1 MRADYFIAKRIAFD
15 DRGSNSRWIIR
26 IAIAA
31 IALCMAVMITASAL
45 IRGFKSEIQ
54 DKVYGFW
61 GHINVT
67 NTIVRTTQ
75 DEVPIQISNELLED
89 LRNIDQA
96 TYERERSI
104 LGFTIPDQ
112 YVEDQTYGGIRHVQ
126 SYTLKAG
133 IIKQDK
139 ALEGIILK
147 GVDSTFDW
155 ERFGKFI
162 KEGDI
167 IVDTDSTE
175 SKGILISQT
184 TANRLEMNV
193 GDKFRVYF
201 LKNNTQIARVFQIS
215 GIYNTNLE
223 EYDRRFAIADMD
235 VLRRLLNFKKD
246 EVSGLEIFV
255 DEVDDVI
262 PLQSHLYM
270 DILPPSMFPSTIQK
284 KDPAIFEWLELQ
296 NYNEIVILTLM
307 IIVSIIN
314 MITAI
319 LILILERT
327 NMIGVLKALGQSN
340 WGIRKIFLYQAG
352 IIVGKGLLIGNAIG
366 ISLCLLQYYT
376 SFIKLDEAEYYLS
389 VAPIELNPWMILF
402 LNAGTLGVIL
412 AALIIPSYFISNIS
426 PIKAIRFK

>member
-67 NTIVRTTQ
+67 NTLVRTTQ
-75 DEVPIQISNELLED
+75 DEVAIQISDELLDE
-89 LRNIDQA
+89 LRNINQA
-96 TYERERSI
+96 THERERSI
-104 LGFTIPDQ
+104 LGYTIPDQ
-112 YVEDQTYGGIRHVQ
+112 YVEDQTDGGIRHVQ

-133 IIKQDK
+133 IIKEDRI
-139 ALEGIILK
+139 LEGIILK

-162 KEGDI
+162 VEGDI
-167 IVDTDSTE
+167 IVDTDSSE
-175 SKGILISQT
+175 SNGILISQT
-184 TANRLEMNV
+184 TANRLEMTV
-193 GDKFRVYF
+193 GDRFRVYF
-201 LKNNTQIARVFQIS
+201 LRDGKQIASGFKIS

-235 VLRRLLNFKKD
+235 KLRRLLNFRKD

-255 DEVDDVI
+255 DDVDDVTA
-262 PLQSHLYM
+262 LQNHLWR
-270 DILPPSMFPSTIQK
+270 DILPPGLYPSTIEK

-352 IIVGKGLLIGNAIG
+352 IIVGKGLLIGNVIG
-366 ISLCLLQYYT
+366 IALCLLQYYT

-412 AALIIPSYFISNIS
+412 LALVIPSYFISNIS

>member
-15 DRGSNSRWIIR
+15 DKGSNSRWIIR
-26 IAIAA
+26 IAIGA

-67 NTIVRTTQ
+67 NVGVQTTQ
-75 DEVPIQISNELLED
+75 DEVPIQISAELLDE
-89 LRNIDQA
+89 LRGIDQA
-96 TYERERSI
+96 TYERQRSF
-104 LGFTIPDQ
+104 LGFTFPDQ
-112 YVEDQTYGGIRHVQ
+112 YVEDQTDGGIRHVQ
-126 SYTLKAG
+126 SYVLKAG
-133 IIKQDK
+133 IIKQDRI
-139 ALEGIILK
+139 LEGIILK

-155 ERFGKFI
+155 ERFGRFI

-167 IVDTDSTE
+167 IVDTDSTV
-175 SKGILISQT
+175 SQGILISQT
-184 TANRLEMNV
+184 TANRLEMGV
-193 GDKFRVYF
+193 GDRFRVYF
-201 LKNNTQIARVFQIS
+201 LKDGNQIARGFEIS

-223 EYDRRFAIADMD
+223 EYDRRFAIADAD
-235 VLRRLLNFKKD
+235 VLRRLLNFKND

-262 PLQSHLYM
+262 PIQRHLYN

-340 WGIRKIFLYQAG
+340 WGIRRIFLYQAG
-352 IIVGKGLLIGNAIG
+352 IIIGKGLLIGNAIG
-366 ISLCLLQYYT
+366 IALCLLQYYT

-402 LNAGTLGVIL
+402 LNVGTLGVIL
-412 AALIIPSYFISNIS
+412 AALVIPSYFISNVS